1 MSASAPDLVEATAP
15 ALEVGDLHTHF
26 FTAAGVVKALNG
38 VSLRLDP
45 GKMLGLVGESGAGK
59 TTLAH
64 SIMRVVPP
72 PGRVVKGETKLF
84 GRDVQQLPESELR
97 KVRGKEIAMIV
108 PNPRAELNPLLSIGD
123 QLANVARAHLLLGK
137 RQARERAVEILSHVK
152 IQDPKRRANA
162 YPHELSG
169 GMAQRVVIAMALIG
183 EPKVTISDDATSGL
197 DVTVQAQVLDLTLSL
212 LHEHGSAS
220 LMITR
225 DLGIVANYCDHVAVL
240 YRGRV
245 LESADVRSFFAQPRH
260 PYSVELLSAFSYE
273 EHRRDAPAASAGYD
287 AEDLEMREVAPGHF
301 VRDVR

>member
-1 MSASAPDLVEATAP
+1 LSES
-15 ALEVGDLHTHF
+15 ALEVEDLHTYF
-26 FTAAGVVKALNG
+26 FTAAGTVKAVNG
-38 VSLRLDP
+38 VSFSLDP

-72 PGRVVKGETKLF
+72 PGRVVKGVTALF
-84 GRDVQQLPESELR
+84 GRDLQKLAEDKLR
-97 KVRGKEIAMIV
+97 RVRGKEIAMIV
-108 PNPRAELNPLLSIGD
+108 PNPRAELNPLLTIGE
-123 QLANVARAHLLLGK
+123 QLANVARTHLRVEK
-137 RQARERAVEILSHVK
+137 KQAFARAVEMLAQVK
-152 IQDPKRRANA
+152 IPDPARRARA

-197 DVTVQAQVLDLTLSL
+197 DVTVQAQVLDLTLEL
-212 LHEHGSAS
+212 LREKGSAS

-245 LESADVRSFFAQPRH
+245 LEVAGVRSFFSAPRH
-260 PYSVELLSAFSYE
+260 PYSVELLSAFSY
-273 EHRRDAPAASAGYD
+273 RDRDAEAFAHSLPYD
-287 AEDLEMREVAPGHF
+287 AEELAMREVAPGHL
-301 VRDVR
+301 VRDVA

>member
-1 MSASAPDLVEATAP
+1 MPEL
-15 ALEVGDLHTHF
+15 ALEINDLHTHF

-38 VSLRLDP
+38 VSLQLER
-45 GKMLGLVGESGAGK
+45 GMMFGLVGESGAGK

-72 PGRVVKGETKLF
+72 PGRVVKGETRLL
-84 GRDVQQLPESELR
+84 GRDLQALPENALR
-97 KVRGKEIAMIV
+97 RIRGSEIAMIV
-108 PNPRAELNPLLSIGD
+108 PNPRAELNPLLTIGA
-123 QLANVARAHLLLGK
+123 QLANVARAHLGVGIK
-137 RQARERAVEILSHVK
+137 EARERAVRMLSEVQ
-152 IQDPKRRANA
+152 IPDPARRAGA

-183 EPKVTISDDATSGL
+183 EPNVTISDDATSGL

-212 LHEHGSAS
+212 LREGDSAS

-225 DLGIVANYCDHVAVL
+225 DLGIVANYCDRVAVL

-245 LESADVRSFFAQPRH
+245 LETAGVRSFFANPRH
-260 PYSVELLSAFSYE
+260 PYSVELLEAFSYE
-273 EHRRDAPAASAGYD
+273 RRPPGRRLALPYD
-287 AEDLEMREVAPGHF
+287 ADELEMHEVAPGHM

>member
-1 MSASAPDLVEATAP
+1 MSTSAPDAVTAATA
-15 ALEVGDLHTHF
+15 ALEVGDLHTYF

-38 VSLRLDP
+38 VSLRLDT

-72 PGRVVKGETKLF
+72 PGRVVKGETRLY
-84 GRDVQQLPESELR
+84 GRDLQQLPESELR
-97 KVRGKEIAMIV
+97 NVRGKEIAMIV
-108 PNPRAELNPLLSIGD
+108 PNPRAELNPLLTIGD
-123 QLANVARAHLLLGK
+123 QLANVARTHLRLDK
-137 RQARERAVEILSHVK
+137 RQARERAVEILTQVK
-152 IQDPKRRANA
+152 IPDPKRRAGA

-169 GMAQRVVIAMALIG
+169 GMAQRAVIAMALIG

-197 DVTVQAQVLDLTLSL
+197 DVTVQAQVLDLTLEL
-212 LHEHGSAS
+212 LREQRSAV

-245 LESADVRSFFAQPRH
+245 LETADVRSFFASPRH
-260 PYSVELLSAFSYE
+260 PYSTELLSAFSYE
-273 EHRRDAPAASAGYD
+273 SLAPGPLHELPYD
-287 AEDLEMREVAPGHF
+287 AEGLEMREVAPGHF
-301 VRDVR
+301 VREVV